1 MKFSGYPD
9 ALENMA
15 VEVQYENL
23 AMLYRRQEHYKEV
36 LTSNSS
42 LKSITNDQN
51 NSKIC
56 IL

>member
-1 MKFSGYPD
+1 VKFSGYPD